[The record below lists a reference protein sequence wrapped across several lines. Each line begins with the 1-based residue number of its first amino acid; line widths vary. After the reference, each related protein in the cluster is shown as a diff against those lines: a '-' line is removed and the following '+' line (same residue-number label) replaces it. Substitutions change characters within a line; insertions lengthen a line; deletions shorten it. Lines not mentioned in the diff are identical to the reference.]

1 MKHREELCK
10 LSTVELS
17 KLLHQC
23 YVYLDE
29 VNKVCYLLHPNNL
42 TNEVYNTEVVD
53 ELSRLLRIKQLY
65 YLYLVPIENY
75 LVLTENIPPKL
86 KLELLYLL

>member
-1 MKHREELCK
+1 MKYREELCK

-23 YVYLDE
+23 YVYLDDTT
-29 VNKVCYLLHPNNL
+29 KVCHLLYPDRL
-42 TNEVYNTEVVD
+42 TTQIYKSDAINE
-53 ELSRLLRIKQLY
+53 LGRLLTIKHLH

-75 LVLTENIPPKL
+75 LVVTENIPAKL